1 MMVSKTRLGVQAEMG
16 LLPAHVVRF
25 IDARKSLIYPLK
37 LLQPGWAGQL
47 ALEEAEYIAWHLARD
62 TKLRR
67 LWHIR
72 RRKRY
77 PLQLIAERAFPEDPA
92 EARRLITNA
101 INTRTDRANRGNA
114 PRL

>member
-1 MMVSKTRLGVQAEMG
+1 MMVTQTRLGVQAEMD
-16 LLPAHVVRF
+16 LLPEHVARF
-25 IDARKSLIYPLK
+25 IEAHKSPIYPLK

-62 TKLRR
+62 AKLRR

-101 INTRTDRANRGNA
+101 INTRTARTHRGKA
-114 PRL
+114 PIS

>member
-1 MMVSKTRLGVQAEMG
+1 MVTKTRPGVQAEMD
-16 LLPAHVVRF
+16 LLPEPVARF
-25 IDARKSLIYPLK
+25 IEEHKSLIYPLK
-37 LLQPGWAGQL
+37 LLEPGWAGQL

-62 TKLRR
+62 AKLRR

-77 PLQLIAERAFPEDPA
+77 PLQLIAERACPADPA

-101 INTRTDRANRGNA
+101 INVRTAQAHRRKA
-114 PRL
+114 PP